1 MKIEKI
7 LLASGNRDKYDELRA
22 KLSGL
27 NGIELLSPL
36 MFGITLDV
44 DENGTSLE
52 ENSALKA
59 EAFFKL
65 LRIPALADDTGLF
78 VNALGGKPG
87 VYSARY
93 SGEDATYESNRN
105 KLLSELK
112 DATDRRAEF
121 RTVICLAV
129 SDDEK
134 YYFEGICSGKII
146 DSEKGKAGF
155 GYDALFVPDGYNK
168 TFAEMNAEMKNE
180 ISHRAR
186 ALDKL
191 ISFIEKEN
199 VSTP

>member
-1 MKIEKI
+1 MMKIEKI
-7 LLASGNRDKYDELRA
+7 LLASGNRNKYDELRS

-27 NGIELLSPL
+27 SGIELLSPL

-44 DENGTSLE
+44 DESGTSLD

-59 EAFFKL
+59 DAFFKL

-93 SGEDATYESNRN
+93 SGEDATYESNRK

-121 RTVICLAV
+121 RTVICLAA
-129 SDDEK
+129 SDEEK
-134 YYFEGICSGKII
+134 YFFEGICSGNII
-146 DSEKGKAGF
+146 DSEKGNAGF
-155 GYDALFVPDGYNK
+155 GYDALFVPNGYDK

-191 ISFIEKEN
+191 ISFIEKQN
-199 VSTP
+199 V

>member
-1 MKIEKI
+1 MKLDKI
-7 LLASGNRDKYDELRA
+7 LLASGNRNKYDELRA

-27 NGIELLSPL
+27 KGIELLSPL

-52 ENSALKA
+52 ENAALKA
-59 EAFFKL
+59 DAFFKL

-93 SGEDATYESNRN
+93 SGEDATYESNRK

-129 SDDEK
+129 SDEEK
-134 YYFEGICSGKII
+134 YFFEGICGGRII
-146 DSEKGKAGF
+146 DYEKGNAGF
-155 GYDALFVPDGYNK
+155 GYDALFIPDGYDK
-168 TFAEMNAEMKNE
+168 TFAEMNADMKNK
-180 ISHRAR
+180 ISHRAI

-191 ISFIEKEN
+191 ILFIEKQT
-199 VSTP
+199 V